1 MEKSII
7 FEMAD
12 RLKSL
17 KKQKKELEDSVKALS
32 SEIEELDRQLSD
44 AMTEAE
50 LDRFSRNGSTF
61 YLHSRLYASPST
73 GRKDAMMLALKQNGY
88 GSLVVE
94 SVNSKT
100 LSSFVRE
107 QMDAN
112 EGNIPSWL
120 GDTVSTYEKISVG
133 IRKS

>member
-17 KKQKKELEDSVKALS
+17 KKQKKDLEDSVKAIG

-73 GRKDAMMLALKQNGY
+73 GRKDAMMQALKQNGY

-94 SVNSKT
+94 SVNANT

-107 QMDAN
+107 QMEAN

>member
-1 MEKSII
+1 MEKSVI

-17 KKQKKELEDSVKALS
+17 KKQKKDLEDSVKAIG

-44 AMTEAE
+44 AMAE
-50 LDRFSRNGSTF
+50 TQLDSFSRNGSTF
-61 YLHSRLYASPST
+61 YLYSRLYASPST

-107 QMDAN
+107 QKEAN
-112 EGNIPSWL
+112 QGSITSWL
-120 GDTVSTYEKISVG
+120 SDTVSTYEKISVG

>member
-1 MEKSII
+1 MEKSVI

-17 KKQKKELEDSVKALS
+17 KKQKKDLEDSVKAIG

-61 YLHSRLYASPST
+61 YLYSRLYASPSA
-73 GRKDAMMLALKQNGY
+73 GRKDAMVLALKQNGY

-107 QMDAN
+107 QKEAN
-112 EGNIPSWL
+112 QGSIPSWL
-120 GDTVSTYEKISVG
+120 SDTVSTYEKISVG
-133 IRKS
+133 IRKL

>member
-17 KKQKKELEDSVKALS
+17 KKQKKDLEDSVKAIC

-73 GRKDAMMLALKQNGY
+73 GRKDAMMQALKQNGY

-94 SVNSKT
+94 SVNANT

-107 QMDAN
+107 QMEAN

-120 GDTVSTYEKISVG
+120 GDTVNTYEKISVG

>member
-1 MEKSII
+1 MEKSVI

-12 RLKSL
+12 KLKSL
-17 KKQKKELEDSVKALS
+17 KKQKKDLEDSVKAIG

-44 AMTEAE
+44 AMAE
-50 LDRFSRNGSTF
+50 TQLDSFSRNGSTF
-61 YLHSRLYASPST
+61 YLYSRLYASPSA
-73 GRKDAMMLALKQNGY
+73 GRKDAMMQALKQNGY

-107 QMDAN
+107 QMEAN

>member
-1 MEKSII
+1 MEKSVI

-17 KKQKKELEDSVKALS
+17 KKQKKDLEDSVKALG

-50 LDRFSRNGSTF
+50 LDSFSRNGSTF
-61 YLHSRLYASPST
+61 YLHSRLYASPSA
-73 GRKDAMMLALKQNGY
+73 GRKDAMMQALKQNGY

-94 SVNSKT
+94 SVNSNT

-107 QMDAN
+107 QMEAN

-120 GDTVSTYEKISVG
+120 GDTISTYEKISVG

>member
-17 KKQKKELEDSVKALS
+17 KKQKKDLEDSVKAIG

-61 YLHSRLYASPST
+61 YLHSRLYASPSA
-73 GRKDAMMLALKQNGY
+73 GRKDAMMQALKQNGY

-107 QMDAN
+107 QKEAN
-112 EGNIPSWL
+112 QGSIPSWL
-120 GDTVSTYEKISVG
+120 SDTVSTYEKISVG

>member
-1 MEKSII
+1 MEKSVI

-17 KKQKKELEDSVKALS
+17 KKQKKDLEDSVKALS

-44 AMTEAE
+44 AMAE
-50 LDRFSRNGSTF
+50 TQLDSFSRNGSTF
-61 YLHSRLYASPST
+61 YLYSRLYASPST
-73 GRKDAMMLALKQNGY
+73 GRKDAMMQALKQNGY

-120 GDTVSTYEKISVG
+120 SDTVSTYEKISVG

>member
-1 MEKSII
+1 MEKSVI

-17 KKQKKELEDSVKALS
+17 KKQKKDLEDSVKAIG

-44 AMTEAE
+44 AMAE
-50 LDRFSRNGSTF
+50 TQLDSFSRNGSTF

-100 LSSFVRE
+100 LSSFVKE
-107 QMDAN
+107 QMEAN

>member
-1 MEKSII
+1 MEKSVI

-17 KKQKKELEDSVKALS
+17 KKQKKDLEDSVKALS

-61 YLHSRLYASPST
+61 YLHSRLYASPSA
-73 GRKDAMMLALKQNGY
+73 GRKDAMVLALKQNGY

-94 SVNSKT
+94 SVNSNT

-107 QMDAN
+107 QMEAN

-120 GDTVSTYEKISVG
+120 GDTISTYEKISVG

>member
-17 KKQKKELEDSVKALS
+17 KKQKKDLEDSVKAIG

-50 LDRFSRNGSTF
+50 LDSFSRNGSTF
-61 YLHSRLYASPST
+61 YLHSRLYVSPST
-73 GRKDAMMLALKQNGY
+73 GRKDAMMQALKQNGY

-94 SVNSKT
+94 SVNSNT

-107 QMDAN
+107 QMEAN

>member
-17 KKQKKELEDSVKALS
+17 KKQKKDLEDSVKAIG

-44 AMTEAE
+44 AMAE
-50 LDRFSRNGSTF
+50 TQLDSFSRNGSTF
-61 YLHSRLYASPST
+61 YLYSRLYASPST

-107 QMDAN
+107 QKEAN
-112 EGNIPSWL
+112 QGSIPSWL
-120 GDTVSTYEKISVG
+120 SDTVSTYEKISVG

>member
-1 MEKSII
+1 MEKSVI

-17 KKQKKELEDSVKALS
+17 KKQKKDLEDSVKAIG

-44 AMTEAE
+44 AMAE
-50 LDRFSRNGSTF
+50 TQLDSFSRNGSTF
-61 YLHSRLYASPST
+61 YLYSRLYASPST

-94 SVNSKT
+94 SVNSNT

-107 QMDAN
+107 QMEAN

-120 GDTVSTYEKISVG
+120 GDTISTYEKISVG

>member
-1 MEKSII
+1 MEKSVI

-17 KKQKKELEDSVKALS
+17 KKQKKDLEDSVKAIG

-44 AMTEAE
+44 AMAE
-50 LDRFSRNGSTF
+50 TQLDSFSRNGSTF

-73 GRKDAMMLALKQNGY
+73 GRKDAMMQALKQNGY

-94 SVNSKT
+94 SVNANT
-100 LSSFVRE
+100 LSSFIRE
-107 QMDAN
+107 QMEEN
-112 EGNIPSWL
+112 QGIIPSWL

>member
-17 KKQKKELEDSVKALS
+17 KKQKKDLEDSVKAIG

-44 AMTEAE
+44 AMAE
-50 LDRFSRNGSTF
+50 TQLDSFSRNGSTF
-61 YLHSRLYASPST
+61 YLYSRLYASPST
-73 GRKDAMMLALKQNGY
+73 GRKDAMMQALKQNGY

-107 QMDAN
+107 QKEAN
-112 EGNIPSWL
+112 QGSIPSWL

>member
-1 MEKSII
+1 MEKSVI

-17 KKQKKELEDSVKALS
+17 KKQKKDLEDSVKAIG

-44 AMTEAE
+44 AMAE
-50 LDRFSRNGSTF
+50 TQLDSFSRNGSTF

-73 GRKDAMMLALKQNGY
+73 GRKDAMMQALKQNGY

-94 SVNSKT
+94 SVNSNT

-107 QMDAN
+107 QMEAN

-120 GDTVSTYEKISVG
+120 GDTISTYEKISVG

>member
-1 MEKSII
+1 MEKSVI

-17 KKQKKELEDSVKALS
+17 KKQKKDLEDSVKAIG

-44 AMTEAE
+44 AMAE
-50 LDRFSRNGSTF
+50 TQLDSFSRNGSTF

-73 GRKDAMMLALKQNGY
+73 GRKDAMMQALKQNGY

-94 SVNSKT
+94 SVNSNT

-107 QMDAN
+107 QMEAN